1 MDLFELL
8 MWAWDNLLVIPMIN
22 VLVLFSWVTLGSFG
36 LAIILFT
43 LVMRVITWPVTRQQ
57 LHATRAMQAAQPR
70 ISEIQKKYKD
80 PRRRSE
86 ETMKIYRE
94 VGFSPLGCVWP
105 MLIQMPIWFA
115 LYQSIRITLGST
127 PESLLELSQTL
138 YPFDILGTAVPL
150 ENQFLWMDMA
160 QPDETFIMAIL
171 VGGSTWVQQRMTTPR
186 AAATDPQQQQ
196 VNNTMMFMMPLMFA
210 FLTLQFPSGL
220 ALYWV
225 VTNVFSIVLQYIY
238 MGPGEFDWR
247 RIISISPP
255 VPQPAVTQPARVGGN
270 GDAGDAGDAEEGS
283 GAAVT
288 EDAGEETGKRRRRR
302 RRGRRRR

>member
-1 MDLFELL
+1 MDLFELVQ
-8 MWAWDNLLVIPMIN
+8 WAWQHLLVVPMIN
-22 VLVLFSWVTLGSFG
+22 VLVLFSWVTFGSFG
-36 LAIILFT
+36 MAIILFT

-70 ISEIQKKYKD
+70 IAEIQKKYKD

-94 VGFSPLGCVWP
+94 VGFSPLGCIWP

-127 PESLLELSQTL
+127 PESLLALSQTL
-138 YPFDILGTAVPL
+138 YPLDVLRTAVPL
-150 ENQFLWMDMA
+150 ENHFLWMDMA
-160 QPDETFIMAIL
+160 QPDSTFIMAIL

-225 VTNVFSIVLQYIY
+225 VTNVFSIALQYIY

-255 VPQPAVTQPARVGGN
+255 VPQPTVTQPARIGN
-270 GDAGDAGDAEEGS
+270 AREAEPAEDDGTEVAVASNGS
-283 GAAVT
+283 
-288 EDAGEETGKRRRRR
+288 GEETAKRKRRR
-302 RRGRRRR
+302 RRGRRKR